1 MKQTLFIIL
10 TIIALSS
17 CKDSPKD
24 EIARLVNEWDGKEVR
39 FPESPVFTIQ
49 GKDTVDFSFRNAE
62 YKVVSYVDSIGC
74 ISCKLQLAN
83 WAAFIQEVDSLTGR
97 TVPFILCLHTTDVEK
112 MRRIVKKDNFQYPVF
127 IDEKGTFDALNHFPT
142 NMTFQ
147 TFLLDKD
154 NKIVAIGNPV
164 LNPMVK
170 ELYLEKLTGVQES
183 KPKAMQTEVGLD
195 KAEIDF
201 GTFPMN
207 EVKEGKFLL
216 TNTGQNLLVI
226 HDVVTSCGCTKV
238 EYNKPPVR
246 PGETTELT
254 VRYEADETGHFNKAI
269 TIYSNAVG
277 SPHKLRVRG
286 QVK

>member
-1 MKQTLFIIL
+1 
-10 TIIALSS
+10 
-17 CKDSPKD
+17 
-24 EIARLVNEWDGKEVR
+24 
-39 FPESPVFTIQ
+39 
-49 GKDTVDFSFRNAE
+49 
-62 YKVVSYVDSIGC
+62 
-74 ISCKLQLAN
+74 
-83 WAAFIQEVDSLTGR
+83 
-97 TVPFILCLHTTDVEK
+97 
-112 MRRIVKKDNFQYPVF
+112 
-127 IDEKGTFDALNHFPT
+127 
-142 NMTFQ
+142 MTFQ

-154 NKIVAIGNPV
+154 NKVVAMGNPI
-164 LNPMVK
+164 LNPYVK

-183 KPKAMQTEVGLD
+183 KTKVMQTELFFD
-195 KAEIDF
+195 KTELDF
-201 GTFPMN
+201 GLISIN

-216 TNTGQNLLVI
+216 TNTGQDLLVI

-286 QVK
+286 LVK